1 MTDAGEGWKVLPD
14 EAREALGRLALRP
27 QVLADGRVGGI
38 HASSHT
44 GQSLEFADLKGYAFG
59 DDPRGI
65 DWKVLA
71 RTDKVYVRR
80 YQDETNLTA
89 WLVMDASASM
99 NQPMAA
105 TKYRHGASVLAGLAY
120 VLLRQGDEVGL
131 VVAHAR
137 HPRICPPRGLPS
149 HLAEVC
155 GVLEASR
162 PSGPTRLEGV
172 LAPRVAVTGRRGLVV
187 LASDMLTDWQVAVDA
202 LGAAV
207 SRGSVAVLL
216 HVLSPEERTFPF
228 SGTTVFRS
236 AETGE
241 SALLDARGLRKR
253 FLAAVATF
261 VDDVRSACHDAG
273 VFYHPVEM
281 DQAPHV
287 QAVAVIRAV
296 DGGRRR
302 RSV

>member
-1 MTDAGEGWKVLPD
+1 MTDTGGSWEILPD

-27 QVLADGRVGGI
+27 RVLADGRVGGV

-44 GQSLEFADLKGYAFG
+44 GQSLEFADLKGYTFG

-80 YQDETNLTA
+80 YQDETNLAA

-99 NQPMAA
+99 NQPPAA
-105 TKYRHGASVLAGLAY
+105 TKYRHGASILAGLAY
-120 VLLRQGDEVGL
+120 VLLRQGDEVGV

-137 HPRICPPRGLPS
+137 HPKTCPPRGVPS

-155 GVLEASR
+155 GLLSDVR
-162 PSGPTRLEGV
+162 PSGPTRLNEA
-172 LAPRVAVTGRRGLVV
+172 LAPRVALAGRRGLVV
-187 LASDMLTDWQVAVDA
+187 LASDMLTDWQGSVDA

-207 SRGSVAVLL
+207 GRGSVAVLL

-228 SGTTVFRS
+228 TGTVVFRS

-253 FLAAVATF
+253 FLAAMASFVA
-261 VDDVRSACHDAG
+261 DVRAACHDAG
-273 VFYHPVEM
+273 VFYQQVDMEM
-281 DQAPHV
+281 PPHV
-287 QAVAVIRAV
+287 QTAAVIRAV

>member
-1 MTDAGEGWKVLPD
+1 MTEEGRWEILPD
-14 EAREALGRLALRP
+14 EAREALGRLRLRP
-27 QVLADGRVGGI
+27 KVLADGRVGGI

-89 WLVMDASASM
+89 WLVQDASASM
-99 NQPMAA
+99 NQPSNE
-105 TKYRHGASVLAGLAY
+105 TKYRHGASILAGLAY

-131 VVAHAR
+131 VLAHAR
-137 HPRICPPRGLPS
+137 HPRICPPRGVPS
-149 HLAEVC
+149 HLGELCNLLTDA
-155 GVLEASR
+155 R
-162 PSGPTRLEGV
+162 PSGPTVLGSALDPGV
-172 LAPRVAVTGRRGLVV
+172 AGLSRRGLVV

-202 LGAAV
+202 LGATVA
-207 SRGSVAVLL
+207 RGGVAVLL
-216 HVLSPEERTFPF
+216 HVLSADERTFPF
-228 SGTTVFRS
+228 TGTMVFRS

-253 FLAAVATF
+253 FLAALEAFVAQ
-261 VDDVRSACHDAG
+261 VRAACHDAG
-273 VFYHPVEM
+273 VFYHPVDM
-281 DQAPHV
+281 TLPPHV
-287 QAVAVIRAV
+287 QVASVLRAV

-302 RSV
+302 RSI